1 LSDISDKL
9 GTNIN
14 ILCYEWKNAHPID
27 TNLKLEGNFPKP
39 SQQAWQ
45 SWIKLIKTR
54 ATYKIRRLQKL
65 LGTWTTGWQHIRK
78 KFKNYSDGTAIYVRN
93 KEHFTKIT
101 PSTEEETQLQGPSKD
116 SYPAVITNSNS
127 ILFKKGKS
135 TGKTQEKTD
144 KNQITLPKSIIV
156 VSDASVHPPKAAWA
170 WIIANKQ

>member
-27 TNLKLEGNFPKP
+27 TNLKLEGNSPKP

-45 SWIKLIKTR
+45 LWIKLIKTKT
-54 ATYKIRRLQKL
+54 TYKTRRLQKS

-78 KFKNYSDGTAIYVRN
+78 KFKHYSDGTAIYVRN

-101 PSTEEETQLQGPSKD
+101 PSTEEETQVQGPSKD

-135 TGKTQEKTD
+135 TEKSQEKTGV
-144 KNQITLPKSIIV
+144 NME
-156 VSDASVHPPKAAWA
+156 
-170 WIIANKQ
+170 N